1 MAELSRREVLMLL
14 ASVGGSSLLPLRAA
28 VADALPAPL
37 AELTDGLDLQ
47 AAMRLGRSYLKR
59 YPEDTDIERALE
71 TLLRDAQGE
80 ADVRG
85 FLEGKVAED
94 FADRRVVELK
104 DWQVSETEARIF
116 AGVALTA

>member
-59 YPEDTDIERALE
+59 YPEDTDIERALQ

-85 FLEGKVAED
+85 FSNAKSRKTLRTDAWSNSWTGRYPKPKREYLPAW
-94 FADRRVVELK
+94 R
-104 DWQVSETEARIF
+104 
-116 AGVALTA
+116 